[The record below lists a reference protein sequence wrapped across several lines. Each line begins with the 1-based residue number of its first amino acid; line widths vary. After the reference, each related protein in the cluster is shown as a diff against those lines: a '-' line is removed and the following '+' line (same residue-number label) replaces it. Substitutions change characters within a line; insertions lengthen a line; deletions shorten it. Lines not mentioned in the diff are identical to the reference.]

1 VVGSESKFSMG
12 NDNDGGQ
19 SDWATKRAQC
29 EVVLST
35 VLLMTLQ
42 TRTIREGAHI
52 VVLT

>member
-1 VVGSESKFSMG
+1 MVGSESKFSMG

-42 TRTIREGAHI
+42 MRMIQKGVHI